1 MKESPAA
8 LPSWQAAKEKI
19 MPETRTLEALT
30 EELYD
35 RYRGLRS
42 SPHTIAR
49 IRTALRIFVE
59 YLEDER
65 RVRTPEALTLEHLHA
80 FQLHLSARLTKSGM
94 PMKPRTINSV
104 VKGVRPFL
112 ELLYERGLLRRPMAK
127 HLQYVK
133 VPDLLPASV
142 LTHAQVKQL
151 MRKIDTTT
159 PVGIRDRAALELL
172 YSSGIRIGELEGL
185 TLQDIDLERGV
196 ARVIGKGRKERFV
209 PIGKTAIKWLSSYIR
224 GVRSFMLT
232 GRGDCEAVFIN
243 QAGRPLSQ
251 HTLRD
256 RVRDYGRQLGLEI
269 HITPHTFRRSC
280 TSEMIKSN
288 ANLYHVKQLLGH
300 KSFETLNHYARLDI
314 TDLRKTHSKCHPR
327 ERDE

>member
-1 MKESPAA
+1 MSE
-8 LPSWQAAKEKI
+8 AKL
-19 MPETRTLEALT
+19 LEDYQ
-30 EELYD
+30 EDLYE

-49 IRTALRIFVE
+49 IKTALKMFVE
-59 YLEDER
+59 YLEDEY
-65 RVRTPEALTLEHLHA
+65 RVRTPDAITLEHIHS
-80 FQLHLSARLTKSGM
+80 FQSHLSTRLTKSGM
-94 PMKPRTINSV
+94 PFKPRTINSV

-112 ELLYERGLLRRPMAK
+112 EMLYDYGLLRRVLAK

-159 PVGIRDRAALELL
+159 PVGIRDRAAIELL
-172 YSSGIRIGELEGL
+172 YSSGIRIGELESL
-185 TLQDIDLERGV
+185 KLQDIDIERGV

-209 PIGKTAIKWLSSYIR
+209 PMGKTAIKWLSSYIR
-224 GVRSFMLT
+224 GVRSFALT
-232 GRGDCEAVFIN
+232 GHGDSDAVFIN
-243 QAGRPLSQ
+243 QSGNPLSQ

-256 RVRDYGRQLGLEI
+256 RVRDYGRQLGLETCADGGGI

-300 KSFETLNHYARLDI
+300 KSFETLNHYAKLDI

-327 ERDE
+327 ERDEY

>member
-1 MKESPAA
+1 MSEQRGDPGPDRASGK
-8 LPSWQAAKEKI
+8 
-19 MPETRTLEALT
+19 TLEEYT
-30 EELYD
+30 EDLYE

-49 IRTALRIFVE
+49 IKTALKIFVG
-59 YLEDER
+59 YLEDEF
-65 RVRTPEALTLEHLHA
+65 RVRAPDAITLEHIHS
-80 FQLHLSARLTKSGM
+80 FQSHLSTRLTKSGM
-94 PMKPRTINSV
+94 PLKPRTINSV

-112 ELLYERGLLRRPMAK
+112 EMLYDYGLLRRVLTK

-151 MRKIDTTT
+151 MRKIDTTS
-159 PVGIRDRAALELL
+159 PVGIRDRAAIELL
-172 YSSGIRIGELEGL
+172 YSSGIRIGELECL
-185 TLQDIDLERGV
+185 KLQDIDIERGV

-224 GVRSFMLT
+224 GVRPFALT
-232 GRGDCEAVFIN
+232 GHEDSDAVFIN
-243 QAGRPLSQ
+243 QAGSPLSQ

-256 RVRDYGRQLGLEI
+256 RVRDYGRQLGLDI

-280 TSEMIKSN
+280 TTEMIKSN
-288 ANLYHVKQLLGH
+288 ANLYHIKQLLGH
-300 KSFETLNHYARLDI
+300 KSFDTLNHYARLDI
-314 TDLRKTHSKCHPR
+314 TDLRKTHAKCHPR
-327 ERDE
+327 EKDES

>member
-1 MKESPAA
+1 MK
-8 LPSWQAAKEKI
+8 L
-19 MPETRTLEALT
+19 LEEHT
-30 EELYD
+30 EDLYE

-49 IRTALRIFVE
+49 IKTALRIFVE
-59 YLEDER
+59 YLDDEH
-65 RVRTPEALTLEHLHA
+65 RVRTPDAITLEHIHS
-80 FQLHLSARLTKSGM
+80 FQSHLSTRLTKSGM
-94 PMKPRTINSV
+94 PYKPRTINSV

-112 ELLYERGLLRRPMAK
+112 EMLHDYGLLRRVLAK

-159 PVGIRDRAALELL
+159 PVGIRDRAAIELL
-172 YSSGIRIGELEGL
+172 YSSGIRIGELECL
-185 TLQDIDLERGV
+185 KLQDIDIERGV

-209 PIGKTAIKWLSSYIR
+209 PMGKTAIKWLSSYIR
-224 GVRSFMLT
+224 GVRPFLLLARHSFSDGGT
-232 GRGDCEAVFIN
+232 GYGDSDAVFIN
-243 QAGRPLSQ
+243 QTGGPLSQ

-256 RVRDYGRQLGLEI
+256 RVRDYGRQLGLDI

-280 TSEMIKSN
+280 TTELIKSN

-300 KSFETLNHYARLDI
+300 KSFDTLNHYARLDI
-314 TDLRKTHSKCHPR
+314 TDLRKTHERCHPR
-327 ERDE
+327 EKDEF

>member
-1 MKESPAA
+1 MKM
-8 LPSWQAAKEKI
+8 LI
-19 MPETRTLEALT
+19 DLT
-30 EELYD
+30 EDLYE

-49 IRTALRIFVE
+49 IKTALRMFVN
-59 YLEDER
+59 YLEDEH
-65 RVRTPEALTLEHLHA
+65 RVRTPDALTLAHIEA
-80 FQLHLSARLTKSGM
+80 FQAHLSTRLTKSGL
-94 PMKPRTINSV
+94 PLKPRTINSV

-112 ELLYERGLLRRPMAK
+112 EMLYEHGLLRRQLAR
-127 HLQYVK
+127 HLHYVK

-142 LTHAQVKQL
+142 LTHAQVKKL
-151 MRKIDTTT
+151 MRKIATTT

-172 YSSGIRIGELEGL
+172 YSSGIRIGELESL

-209 PIGKTAIKWLSSYIR
+209 PIGKTAVKWLSSYIR
-224 GVRSFMLT
+224 GVRPFLLT
-232 GRGDCEAVFIN
+232 GYRECEAVFIN
-243 QAGRPLSQ
+243 QAGRALSQ

-269 HITPHTFRRSC
+269 RITPHTFRRSC
-280 TSEMIKSN
+280 TSEMIKSS
-288 ANLYHVKQLLGH
+288 ATLYHVKQLLGH

-314 TDLRKTHSKCHPR
+314 ADLRKTHERCHPR
-327 ERDE
+327 ERDDS

>member
-1 MKESPAA
+1 MK
-8 LPSWQAAKEKI
+8 L
-19 MPETRTLEALT
+19 LEEYT
-30 EELYD
+30 EDLYE

-49 IRTALRIFVE
+49 IKTALKMFVE
-59 YLEDER
+59 YLEDEY
-65 RVRTPEALTLEHLHA
+65 RVRTPDAITLEHIHS
-80 FQLHLSARLTKSGM
+80 FQSHLSTRLTKSGM
-94 PMKPRTINSV
+94 PLKPRTINST

-112 ELLYERGLLRRPMAK
+112 EMLYDYGLLRRVLAK

-151 MRKIDTTT
+151 MRKIDTTS
-159 PVGIRDRAALELL
+159 PVGIRDRAAIELL
-172 YSSGIRIGELEGL
+172 YSSGIRIGELECL
-185 TLQDIDLERGV
+185 KLQDIDIERGV

-224 GVRSFMLT
+224 GVRSFALT
-232 GRGDCEAVFIN
+232 GHGDSDAVFIN
-243 QAGRPLSQ
+243 QTGGPLSQ

-256 RVRDYGRQLGLEI
+256 RVRDYGRQLGLDI

-280 TSEMIKSN
+280 TTEMIKSN

-300 KSFETLNHYARLDI
+300 KSFETLNHYAKLNI
-314 TDLRKTHSKCHPR
+314 ADLRKTHAKCHPR
-327 ERDE
+327 EKDEF